1 MRRSAH
7 SRDAGVPLTGL
18 LVVNP
23 RSGSGGTSA
32 GELVAEA
39 RTLGVEVH
47 ELSEDEDPGDVAR
60 ASRAEVLGMAG
71 GDGSLAAVAAVA
83 LERDV
88 PCVCVPFGTRNHF
101 ARDLGLDRD
110 DPLGAVRAFGGAE
123 RRIDVG
129 RADRRLFLNNVS
141 LRGYAWPG
149 HPREHP
155 PPRRASFARGRAGAP
170 GLTQRPPPGPAL
182 DR

>member
-32 GELVAEA
+32 GGLVAEA

-71 GDGSLAAVAAVA
+71 GDRSLA
-83 LERDV
+83 
-88 PCVCVPFGTRNHF
+88 
-101 ARDLGLDRD
+101 
-110 DPLGAVRAFGGAE
+110 
-123 RRIDVG
+123 
-129 RADRRLFLNNVS
+129 
-141 LRGYAWPG
+141 
-149 HPREHP
+149 P
-155 PPRRASFARGRAGAP
+155 PAPPAPARGAP
-170 GLTQRPPPGPAL
+170 VRSAPLRTLA
-182 DR
+182 

>member
-1 MRRSAH
+1 MGRSAH

-23 RSGSGGTSA
+23 RSGSGGSSA

-71 GDGSLAAVAAVA
+71 GAGPL
-83 LERDV
+83 
-88 PCVCVPFGTRNHF
+88 PPIPP
-101 ARDLGLDRD
+101 
-110 DPLGAVRAFGGAE
+110 DPLARE
-123 RRIDVG
+123 RPL
-129 RADRRLFLNNVS
+129 LFLPP
-141 LRGYAWPG
+141 RT
-149 HPREHP
+149 REHLP
-155 PPRRASFARGRAGAP
+155 PGLRPARHPPRRAEGRYRGP
-170 GLTQRPPPGPAL
+170 RP
-182 DR
+182 